1 MKVTLFLSQSNSK
14 RKLNYLLLYSPYGGS
29 YFHKNRRRIY
39 VSVKFFGKQRI
50 ISARC
55 FVILIWILSNI
66 LCLHHNSSLV
76 WKSLLFSTFSLKIM
90 SSQSFYDFASPILS
104 NFSYLFYVFI
114 YFFTSPRRTTT
125 AGWDWVLRKTL
136 LYCWVTTESWDW
148 DTESMV
154 KV

>member
-76 WKSLLFSTFSLKIM
+76 WKSLLFSTFSLKII
-90 SSQSFYDFASPILS
+90 SFSHSFQFFKL
-104 NFSYLFYVFI
+104 FFYLFI
-114 YFFTSPRRTTT
+114 YFFHHE
-125 AGWDWVLRKTL
+125 GWLRLSAEIYFTL
-136 LYCWVTTESWDW
+136 LLSDW
-148 DTESMV
+148 ETESMH
-154 KV
+154 